1 VRARGKRGLVYFV
14 PVSERVSLRDGPRWR
29 TRQLCDLSAAP
40 HGANHDKV
48 FVLCDSP
55 QYAHA
60 TGTATYRRPYYVF
73 TWISASERWIFAPPK
88 DRLAGHDQSR
98 Q

>member
-1 VRARGKRGLVYFV
+1 MRKARLVYFV
-14 PVSERVSLRDGPRWR
+14 PPRDGPRWR
-29 TRQLCDLSAAP
+29 TRQLCDLSTAP
-40 HGANHDKV
+40 HVANHDKV

-60 TGTATYRRPYYVF
+60 TGTATVPSTVLRFYADQRLRALDF
-73 TWISASERWIFAPPK
+73 RTSK